1 MHGRLRMTIKE
12 GNSII
17 AIRLYDG
24 EDFMESLKV
33 ACKNYKIDSAV
44 FSGIGMFRKVEIG
57 FWNGHEYVTKVFD
70 GLSEIVSLQGN
81 ISVTEKEGDLVI
93 HVHTA
98 IGLHDY
104 SVVGG
109 HLVNATVYNGEIFIE
124 RLHNITLLRKDEPN
138 GLKGLNPA

>member
-1 MHGRLRMTIKE
+1 MTIKE
-12 GNSII
+12 GNSTI
-17 AIRLYDG
+17 AIRMYDG
-24 EDFMESLKV
+24 EDFMESLKTV
-33 ACKNYKIDSAV
+33 CKNYKIESAI
-44 FSGIGMFRKVEIG
+44 FSGIGMFRNVEIG
-57 FWNGHEYVTKVFD
+57 YWNGHEYVKKVFD

-98 IGLHDY
+98 IALHDY

-109 HLVNATVYNGEIFIE
+109 HLVNAVMYNGEIFIE
-124 RLHNITLLRKDEPN
+124 RLHNISLLRKDEPT

>member
-1 MHGRLRMTIKE
+1 MTIKE
-12 GNSII
+12 GNSTI

-24 EDFMESLKV
+24 EDFMESLKI

-44 FSGIGMFRKVEIG
+44 ISGIGMFRKVEIG
-57 FWNGHEYVTKVFD
+57 FWNGHEYETKVFD

-81 ISVTEKEGDLVI
+81 IGVTEKEGDLVI

-98 IGLHDY
+98 IGLRDH

-109 HLVNATVYNGEIFIE
+109 HLVNAILYNGEIFIE
-124 RLHNITLLRKDEPN
+124 RLHNISLLRKEEPS